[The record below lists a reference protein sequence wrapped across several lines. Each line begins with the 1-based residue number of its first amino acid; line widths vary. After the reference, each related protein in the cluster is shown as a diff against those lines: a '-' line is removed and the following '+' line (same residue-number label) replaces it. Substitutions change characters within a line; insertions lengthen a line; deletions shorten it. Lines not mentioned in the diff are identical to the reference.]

1 MTKYPSEKEC
11 RIPNDETWTTMLYS
25 RHHESFVPG
34 AAGSFVLGHSSL
46 VIRYSLFVIHTMT
59 RFAKRRDKL
68 RRHLRQ
74 AKLDALL
81 VTNFTNVS
89 YLTGFSGDDSY
100 LLVSPE
106 HYIVLSDERYT
117 TQLEEECPDLELV
130 IRGPGKK
137 MLTSVTK
144 VVSQLKAKRVGFES
158 TSMTVALHSALADSL
173 SKCELVPAKSWIE
186 LLRMIKDR
194 DEIDRTRRA
203 CEMAR
208 RTLEVVRATLMP
220 EMTELEVAADLEYQ
234 ARRFGGKCM
243 SFPSIVAVGPR
254 SALPHASP
262 TSQRLATDD
271 FLLID
276 WGVNEGL
283 YMSDLTRI
291 LVTGK
296 ISPKLRKVYELVLKA
311 QLAGIKAIRPGVTCE
326 TVDDAARKVITKA
339 GYGKQFG
346 HGLGHGTG
354 LEIHEAPRLAGGQE
368 TVLKPGMI
376 VTVEPGIYL
385 PGWGGVR
392 IEDDILVTRD
402 GYEVLSSV
410 PKELDACVVM

>member
-1 MTKYPSEKEC
+1 
-11 RIPNDETWTTMLYS
+11 
-25 RHHESFVPG
+25 
-34 AAGSFVLGHSSL
+34 
-46 VIRYSLFVIHTMT
+46 MT

-68 RRHLRQ
+68 RSLLRKQ
-74 AKLDALL
+74 KLDALL

-89 YLTGFSGDDSY
+89 YLTGFTGDDSY
-100 LLVSPE
+100 LLVTPKQA
-106 HYIVLSDERYT
+106 IVLSDERYT
-117 TQLEEECPDLELV
+117 TQLEEECPDVELE

-137 MLTSVTK
+137 MLTSIGK
-144 VVSQLKAKRVGFES
+144 VVSALKLKLIGFEAN
-158 TSMTVALHSALADSL
+158 SMTIALHAALADLL
-173 SKCELVPAKSWIE
+173 SKRELVSTTGWVE
-186 LLRMIKDR
+186 ELRMVKDR
-194 DEIDRTRRA
+194 DEIERTRVA
-203 CEMAR
+203 CDMAR
-208 RTLEVVRATLMP
+208 RAFEVVRATLTP
-220 EMTELEVAADLEYQ
+220 EMTELQVAADLEYQ

-254 SALPHASP
+254 AALPHANP
-262 TSQRLATDD
+262 TTQRLGADD

-296 ISPKLRKVYELVLKA
+296 ISPKLRKIYNIVLKA
-311 QLAGIKAIRPGVTCE
+311 QLAGIKAVRPGVTCE
-326 TVDDAARKVITKA
+326 SVDRAARDVIVKA
-339 GYGKQFG
+339 GYGKRFG

-354 LEIHEAPRLAGGQE
+354 LEIHEAPRLAGGQD

-392 IEDDILVTRD
+392 IEDDVLVTRS
-402 GYEVLSSV
+402 GHEVLTSV
-410 PKELDACVVM
+410 PKDLDECLVG

>member
-1 MTKYPSEKEC
+1 
-11 RIPNDETWTTMLYS
+11 
-25 RHHESFVPG
+25 
-34 AAGSFVLGHSSL
+34 
-46 VIRYSLFVIHTMT
+46 MT

-68 RRHLRQ
+68 RSQLRK

-100 LLVSPE
+100 LLVTAK
-106 HYIVLSDERYT
+106 HCIVLSDERYT
-117 TQLEEECPDLELV
+117 TQLEEECPDLELE

-137 MLTSVTK
+137 MLSSVAK
-144 VVSQLKAKRVGFES
+144 VVSRLKAKLLGFES
-158 TSMTVALHSALADSL
+158 TSMTVSLHSALEAALTKS
-173 SKCELVPAKSWIE
+173 ELVPAAGWIE
-186 LLRMIKDR
+186 QLRMVKDR
-194 DEIDRTRRA
+194 DEIDRTRVA
-203 CEMAR
+203 CDMAR
-208 RTLEVVRATLMP
+208 RAFEVVRATLLP
-220 EMTELEVAADLEYQ
+220 EMTELQVAADLEYQ

-262 TSQRLATDD
+262 TSQRLEADD

-296 ISPKLRKVYELVLKA
+296 ISPKLRKVYGLVLKA

-326 TVDDAARKVITKA
+326 AVDKVARDVIAKA

-354 LEIHEAPRLAGGQE
+354 LEIHEAPRLSGGQE

-392 IEDDILVTRD
+392 IEDDILVTRS
-402 GYEVLSSV
+402 GHEVLTSV
-410 PKELDACVVM
+410 PKELDACVVQ